1 MPLAFRGGAKF
12 QKAIDIIL
20 KHVIRRLVSVYMDD
34 VIITSPSFNKHLDHL
49 NQGSQSIV
57 SLYLKM
63 PGMGKPPTEG
73 RKHDMTGQYNK
84 ARETRT
90 TTSGTN
96 RAVLRGD
103 QSGLNKRH
111 SSETLSIL
119 PAAV

>member
-1 MPLAFRGGAKF
+1 
-12 QKAIDIIL
+12 
-20 KHVIRRLVSVYMDD
+20 
-34 VIITSPSFNKHLDHL
+34 
-49 NQGSQSIV
+49 
-57 SLYLKM
+57 M

-103 QSGLNKRH
+103 QSGLNKRQQYPTEQH
-111 SSETLSIL
+111 QKEPQYGSLRRRSSG
-119 PAAV
+119 